1 MHKCCS
7 EHKSNMKVFVIG
19 GQDRHASPARA
30 ATRPSA
36 RAGACATR
44 KTLMQAGLRAMTV
57 QHV

>member
-1 MHKCCS
+1 
-7 EHKSNMKVFVIG
+7 MKVFVIG

-36 RAGACATR
+36 RASACATR